1 MRRVPTPAPAP
12 VPAPAQREDSKYA
25 PARSVRI
32 DDDLWSRARE
42 RAKSDGIT
50 ISEVINR
57 FVEGYAEG
65 HLDVPQMRMVYSSA
79 PGETRTD

>member
-1 MRRVPTPAPAP
+1 MRRIPTPAPAKQE
-12 VPAPAQREDSKYA
+12 APSTRDESKYA

-32 DDDLWSRARE
+32 HDDVWSSARE
-42 RAKSDGIT
+42 RAKDDGIT

-65 HLDVPQMRMVYSSA
+65 HLAAPQMRMVYSDSGDTKA
-79 PGETRTD
+79 AG

>member
-12 VPAPAQREDSKYA
+12 APAPTQRDDSKYA

-32 DDDLWSRARE
+32 DDDVWSRARA

-65 HLDVPQMRMVYSSA
+65 HINAPQMRMVY
-79 PGETRTD
+79 GETPGDTSAD